1 MRFYI
6 NDLKYVRRNKVI
18 LEYVND
24 CHVEDNLVSDLFKGL
39 TNIDKLTTTEPLEI
53 VDVFE
58 SDDGNCYNVLR
69 SQYGCFITREDN
81 VVYDYDDEDVLSEY
95 GIRKI
100 IRSGDKTILIEENGD
115 KYITTKDNVDKD
127 DIEKAVMILLLKKA
141 GYSVKDIY
149 SIVDMVEYKK

>member
-1 MRFYI
+1 M
-6 NDLKYVRRNKVI
+6 
-18 LEYVND
+18 
-24 CHVEDNLVSDLFKGL
+24 
-39 TNIDKLTTTEPLEI
+39 
-53 VDVFE
+53 
-58 SDDGNCYNVLR
+58 LR

-81 VVYDYDDEDVLSEY
+81 VVYDYDDEDILSEY

-127 DIEKAVMILLLKKA
+127 DIEKAVMILLLKRA